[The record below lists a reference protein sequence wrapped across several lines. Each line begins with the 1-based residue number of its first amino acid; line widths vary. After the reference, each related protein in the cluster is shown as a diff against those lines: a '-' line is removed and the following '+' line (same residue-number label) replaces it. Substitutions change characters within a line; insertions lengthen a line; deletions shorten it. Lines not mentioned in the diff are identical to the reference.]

1 MQNNALNPLPI
12 NQFAFEKI
20 RSQKMIYVDKTQLI
34 YNMVSHPDF
43 YFLSRPRRFGKS
55 LLISIF
61 KHLYSGH
68 KAYFKGL
75 WIDQHTDWEWKE
87 WPVILFD
94 FNSISSADDYT
105 LTEGLTSA
113 LNRNAIKYNIQLN
126 ESNLKEKF
134 IELITVLN
142 KKTNTKIVML
152 VDEYDKPIIDHL
164 DDEEQIQIAKKNRKV
179 LKEFYGVLKDN
190 EVGPLVEFLFITG
203 VSKFSQ
209 VSVFSE
215 LNTLTDLTMDEN
227 YATLVGYTQEE
238 LDTCFEDWIN
248 HWSQKTDMRPQA
260 IKQTLKKRY
269 NGFRFSVSDTY
280 VYNPISVLNALK
292 KQSFGSYWFRTAT
305 PTFLIQ
311 LLLKSEISIPEI
323 EQAQL
328 MPIQFD
334 TFEPD
339 NINIIAIMFQTGYLT
354 IKDVVTNPSGHNMFS
369 LNFPNVEVKEAFL
382 ELFMIQF
389 AQLKHHSSNY
399 LLILQDLMQ
408 ERFHAAINTMQ
419 TLFERIPRL
428 ETHDSQFFHQFFYM
442 MINSACPSSRMI
454 DKDDKMMVLID
465 EKEQQFA
472 INFSCQYSVN
482 ELLQQ
487 IKANPSLPADIYK
500 IAIHF
505 DTDQRKIEE
514 WDVAMPKPKPVEIPE
529 RLQNSIKTIKL
540 FLASSKELS
549 QERQEMALLIQKE
562 NNKFIQQGIY
572 LELVIWEDLLHSFQG
587 KRIQDYFNE
596 KMLECDVVIV
606 LIGSKMGDFT
616 QEEFN
621 LAWDHLKKGQ
631 CPKYLFVY
639 VKNISISTH
648 DRAAFKNYNKVLDLI
663 ETIEKKEQLYEN
675 FKNSSDLIYRFKNQ
689 LAHIIKIGKVET

>member
-1 MQNNALNPLPI
+1 MQNNALDPLPI

-34 YNMVSHPDF
+34 YKMVSHPDY

-55 LLISIF
+55 LLISIL

-68 KAYFKGL
+68 RAYFNGL
-75 WIDQHTDWEWKE
+75 WIDQHTDWEWKQ
-87 WPVILFD
+87 WPILLFD
-94 FNSISSADDYT
+94 FNSISNANEVALKHDLQDVLENNLERYDIKISKRSIKQKFKEA
-105 LTEGLTSA
+105 LTS
-113 LNRNAIKYNIQLN
+113 LY
-126 ESNLKEKF
+126 
-134 IELITVLN
+134 
-142 KKTNTKIVML
+142 KKTNSKIVIL

-227 YATLVGYTQEE
+227 YATLLGYTQEE
-238 LDTCFEDWIN
+238 LDTCFKDWIN

-260 IKQTLKKRY
+260 IKQQLKERY
-269 NGFRFSVSDTY
+269 NGFRFSIADTY

-292 KQSFGSYWFRTAT
+292 NQSFGSYWFRTAT

-328 MPIQFD
+328 MPIRFD
-334 TFEPD
+334 SFEPD

-354 IKDVVTNPSGHNMFS
+354 IKNVVTNQSGHNMFS
-369 LNFPNVEVKEAFL
+369 LNFPNNEVKEAFL
-382 ELFMIQF
+382 ELLMIQF

-428 ETHDSQFFHQFFYM
+428 ENHDSQFFHQFFYM

-454 DKDDKMMVLID
+454 DKEDKMMVLID

-472 INFSCQYSVN
+472 INFSCQYSIN

-487 IKANPSLPADIYK
+487 MKANPSLPGDIYK

-514 WDVAMPKPKPVEIPE
+514 WDVAMPKPKPVILSEAQRNKI
-529 RLQNSIKTIKL
+529 QKTKI
-540 FLASSKELS
+540 FIASSNDLSHERKEIVLWAS
-549 QERQEMALLIQKE
+549 RKNKKLIEK
-562 NNKFIQQGIY
+562 NKYIDLI
-572 LELVIWEDLLHSFQG
+572 LWEDLLHSFQG
-587 KRIQDYFNE
+587 DRIQDYFNQE
-596 KMLECDVVIV
+596 MIQCDIVIV
-606 LIGSKMGDFT
+606 LFYTQLGTFT
-616 QEEFN
+616 REEFELTCRCLN
-621 LAWDHLKKGQ
+621 Q
-631 CPKYLFVY
+631 PNNPKHLFVFF
-639 VKNISISTH
+639 KTTPPKRISKDYI
-648 DRAAFKNYNKVLDLI
+648 KVLELREQIEQSQQIYLLFDSVDSLLLQLGHQIDLVM
-663 ETIEKKEQLYEN
+663 ECQE
-675 FKNSSDLIYRFKNQ
+675 
-689 LAHIIKIGKVET
+689 